1 MVGTIMDY
9 KDEGANPS
17 EVGSPAKHH
26 ECDGGVVMNK
36 HLPEIL
42 PLDIKKLADAETPV
56 EG

>member
-1 MVGTIMDY
+1 MDY

-26 ECDGGVVMNK
+26 ECYGGVMMNK